1 MLKRVKIT
9 AEWWETIEVDSDD
22 FFEDEDE
29 VNEALYDR
37 IVNNDKCFDEAQWY
51 FEDFGEVKEVN

>member
-29 VNEALYDR
+29 VNEVLYDQ

>member
-29 VNEALYDR
+29 VNEVLYDR
-37 IVNNDKCFDEAQWY
+37 IVNDDKCFDEAQWY
-51 FEDFGEVKEVN
+51 FEDFGEVKEVK